1 MLKNTRDKKGWLLPY
16 LVSLDNMF
24 YGRWEYWLNIVRQ
37 DKIPPDPIPYIGF
50 KPSFEYTK
58 KEVQKNLK
66 DCLNRAVHI
75 SHPLE
80 TLIDWILWGFNTG
93 STFPD
98 ITAKVDD
105 YWYRTFNLGLFY
117 REPSDHWAEVASEYM
132 GRNNA
137 LGYFPTPGNVVEMMV
152 KMTFGGEVQHKHK
165 IMSVMDPCCGTGIM
179 LLYASNYSLNLY
191 GNDVSLL
198 LTKIAKVNAF
208 SYVPWLAYRPKH
220 LTIFDQKIEDIELN
234 NDMKIPTCNR
244 CDPRKQSFY
253 KDLITDHEITHT
265 GKGDFQITNPALDSD
280 LVGKKLK
287 AENISCTKCEKEE
300 I

>member
-1 MLKNTRDKKGWLLPY
+1 MLKTTKDKKGWLLPY

-37 DKIPPDPIPYIGF
+37 DKIPPDPIPYIVF
-50 KPSFEYTK
+50 KPAFEYTK
-58 KEVQKNLK
+58 REVQKNLNN
-66 DCLNRAVHI
+66 CLNRAVHI
-75 SHPLE
+75 SNPLE
-80 TLIDWILWGFNTG
+80 TFIDWILWGFNLG
-93 STFPD
+93 ESFPKID
-98 ITAKVDD
+98 ERIDD

-132 GRNNA
+132 GKNNA

-152 KMTFGGEVQHKHK
+152 KMTFDGESQHRHK

-191 GNDVSLL
+191 GTDISLL

-208 SYVPWLAYRPKH
+208 TYVPWLAYRPKH
-220 LTIFDQKIEDIELN
+220 LTIFDQKVEDVELKSGV
-234 NDMKIPTCNR
+234 KIPKCNK
-244 CDPRKQSFY
+244 CDSEKQSLFM
-253 KDLITDHEITHT
+253 DLTSDHEISTADS
-265 GKGDFQITNPALDSD
+265 GNYQITSPTLESD

-287 AENISCTKCEKEE
+287 AENISCAKCEKEE

>member
-1 MLKNTRDKKGWLLPY
+1 MLKSTRDKKGWLLPY

-50 KPSFEYTK
+50 KPSYEYTK

-66 DCLNRAVHI
+66 DCLNMAVHI

-80 TLIDWILWGFNTG
+80 TLIDWILWGFNNG
-93 STFPD
+93 ETFPD
-98 ITAKVDD
+98 IKEDIDD

-137 LGYFPTPGNVVEMMV
+137 LGYFPTPGNVVEMMA
-152 KMTFGGEVQHKHK
+152 KMTFGGDPQHKHK
-165 IMSVMDPCCGTGIM
+165 TMSVCDPCLGTGVM

-191 GNDVSLL
+191 GSDISLL

-208 SYVPWLAYRPKH
+208 TYIPWLAYRPKH

-234 NDMKIPTCNR
+234 SGIKIPICNH
-244 CDPRKQSFY
+244 CNQDQQSFY
-253 KDLITDHEITHT
+253 TDIPTEHEITANAG
-265 GKGDFQITNPALDSD
+265 GKFVINKPHIDMD
-280 LVGKKLK
+280 LINKKLN
-287 AENISCTKCEKEE
+287 AENIKCSHCEKEE
-300 I
+300 L